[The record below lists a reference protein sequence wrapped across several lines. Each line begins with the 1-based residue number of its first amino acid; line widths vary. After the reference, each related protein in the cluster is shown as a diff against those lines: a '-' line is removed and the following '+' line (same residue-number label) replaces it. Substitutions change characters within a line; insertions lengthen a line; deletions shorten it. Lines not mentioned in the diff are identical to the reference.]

1 MNLENKILFL
11 QFKLNLLQLF
21 TFIVMNKIENTN
33 SKNLPFSL
41 LSESKKKLSSF
52 GKSYYSKIALIISIG
67 VATSSLSEAQNNDC
81 LPTFT
86 QDVPA
91 AYNLDVLGPIFSGWT
106 TIAAADMDADGDID
120 LIIGDDGANLR
131 YLQNTSADPN
141 NPFYA
146 ASVNI
151 APSPGFE
158 THPTIADL
166 DGDGDFDILCGV
178 YSSGSFDYYQNIGSA
193 TNPLFAPRVNNPFGL
208 TSVGFQCTPELVD
221 IDGDGDFDIFAG
233 NGQFARTENITY
245 FENIGTPTAPNFAA
259 GIPDPF
265 GFDNIPGVNDLIKL
279 DKVDIDEDGDIDFV
293 YGNSSTTEMGFLI
306 NIGTPNT
313 PNFVDLGSDLGLNEN
328 ISTNHTPIVLDIDFD
343 GQFEAIVGSTQGD
356 PVTYQGNKE
365 FPQLSIVEGTSVRS
379 CDPVTLNAA
388 SDNYNLA
395 DLDVTWFDA
404 AGNVVGTGATF
415 TTASPANVNL
425 LYRASAT
432 NEGGCTSNLTQFI
445 QVSCNR
451 QVVIDL
457 SVTAGYNQA
466 QLSWEVVG
474 SRPVREYEVYVSFDG
489 GTPNIL
495 YGTTPLTTYLADA
508 LLNGVNTSFYVV
520 AVYNNGTRSLPS
532 NTVTVRPSVI
542 LGEDDA
548 SVKGFTF
555 FPNPNS
561 GEFSIKLQEGSN
573 SAKVSVISL
582 SGQQVYTSTLDATQ
596 TSINL
601 NNVASGMYI
610 VRVETQQGTYQQKV
624 SVVR

>member
-1 MNLENKILFL
+1 MNFNVPLSNKKRELSFL
-11 QFKLNLLQLF
+11 HFVDFYRQPIKKSALATLLLISF
-21 TFIVMNKIENTN
+21 
-33 SKNLPFSL
+33 LL
-41 LSESKKKLSSF
+41 LSKENVL
-52 GKSYYSKIALIISIG
+52 
-67 VATSSLSEAQNNDC
+67 AQNC
-81 LPTFT
+81 T
-86 QDVPA
+86 QFVLVTPSP
-91 AYNLDVLGPIFSGWT
+91 YNLDITFPDT
-106 TIAAADMDADGDID
+106 DIVP
-120 LIIGDDGANLR
+120 A
-131 YLQNTSADPN
+131 
-141 NPFYA
+141 F
-146 ASVNI
+146 
-151 APSPGFE
+151 
-158 THPTIADL
+158 ADL
-166 DGDGDFDILCGV
+166 DGDGDIDMIVSDDSPDIYFLENTSTDPRNPVFAAPVLIYDFNTSFEGHLTVADLDGDGDIDLLLGAFDGNH
-178 YSSGSFDYYQNIGSA
+178 YYFQNTGTPTAFNFPAGSVV
-193 TNPLFAPRVNNPFGL
+193 TNPFGL
-208 TSVGFQCTPELVD
+208 RDIGSVCSPELVD
-221 IDGDGDFDIFAG
+221 IDGDGDFDVLSGTGFG
-233 NGQFARTENITY
+233 GTGGLRY
-245 FENIGTPTAPNFAA
+245 FENIGTPTAPNFA
-259 GIPDPF
+259 PDILNPF
-265 GFDNIPGVNDLIKL
+265 GFGAIFGNDRYIRL
-279 DKVDIDEDGDIDFV
+279 DKVDIDNDGDIDFV
-293 YGNSSTTEMGFLI
+293 YGNNGPFPDELGFAI
-306 NIGTPNT
+306 NEGTATAPF
-313 PNFVDLGSDLGLNEN
+313 FVDLGSSLGLELNGN
-328 ISTNHTPIVLDIDFD
+328 INVSPSVIDINGDGTYEAFVGNGSDEIDVYQVL
-343 GQFEAIVGSTQGD
+343 GVPT
-356 PVTYQGNKE
+356 
-365 FPQLSIVEGTSVRS
+365 LSIVEGLSVTSCV
-379 CDPVTLNAA
+379 PVTLNIA
-388 SDNYNLA
+388 SNYPTSSLTISW
-395 DLDVTWFDA
+395 LDA
-404 AGNVVGTGATF
+404 AGNVVGTGESF
-415 TTASPANVNL
+415 TTANPSNGSL
-425 LYRASAT
+425 IYRAVAETAT
-432 NEGGCTSNLTQFI
+432 GCRSNLTQFI

-548 SVKGFTF
+548 SVKGFAF